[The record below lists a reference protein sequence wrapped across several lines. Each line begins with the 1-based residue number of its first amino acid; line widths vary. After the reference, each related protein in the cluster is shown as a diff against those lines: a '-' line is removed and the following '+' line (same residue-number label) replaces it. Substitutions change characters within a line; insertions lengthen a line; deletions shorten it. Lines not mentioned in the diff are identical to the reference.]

1 MMLLLLYYPSDNI
14 CLTNYQIVNIMTL
27 SDFFKTQGIGSQIK
41 MSEALGIAAPHLSL
55 YATGKRQVPVIVCV
69 DIERYTGGKVSRRDL
84 RPNDFQKIW
93 PELSV

>member
-1 MMLLLLYYPSDNI
+1 MLLLLYYPSDNI
-14 CLTNYQIVNIMTL
+14 CLINYQIVNIMTL

-41 MSEALGIAAPHLSL
+41 MSEALGIAAPYLSM

-93 PELSV
+93 PELVEV